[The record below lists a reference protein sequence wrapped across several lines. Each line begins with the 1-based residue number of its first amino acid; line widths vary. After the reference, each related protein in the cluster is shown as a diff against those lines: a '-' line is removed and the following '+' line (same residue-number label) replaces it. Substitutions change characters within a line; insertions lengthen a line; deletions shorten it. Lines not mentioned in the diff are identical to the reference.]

1 MNGTYWT
8 KGHSL
13 LKVEEAMSDKKRVE
27 AVPLSQKLLFIYIN
41 AWPLLQL
48 ATKKK
53 THSYLQT
60 TSSIC
65 FWFKFKDDYGENH
78 KRS

>member
-1 MNGTYWT
+1 MGPIKQKDILRWR
-8 KGHSL
+8 SL
-13 LKVEEAMSDKKRVE
+13 EAMPDKKSVE
-27 AVPLSQKLLFIYIN
+27 AGVLSPKLFCIYIN

-53 THSYLQT
+53 KHSCLQT